1 MGTPGIKKSFNRK
14 PKVLAAA
21 LKEGDCHLCSKQET
35 TEPQM
40 GPQTHRPRP
49 EVKTRDT
56 PCGRTRDVFLP
67 WNGAHRVKGLEF
79 LQNFR
84 DRCIGVS
91 IA

>member
-1 MGTPGIKKSFNRK
+1 MATPGIKKSFNLK

-21 LKEGDCHLCSKQET
+21 LKEGDCHLWQQARNHRAAGGAPDS
-35 TEPQM
+35 
-40 GPQTHRPRP
+40 QTQARGQDQ
-49 EVKTRDT
+49 DT

-67 WNGAHRVKGLEF
+67 WNGAHRVKGLEV

-91 IA
+91 IV